1 MEFLFISLR
10 FLYLVPA
17 LYLLHRNM
25 FLISLYFGITNILLH
40 IKLLQSIEIY
50 KRVGAF
56 AMALETINKCLSDAI
71 CAMSRGRLDGDSRA
85 AALIYSGNDVLEAFK
100 YSSEAR

>member
-1 MEFLFISLR
+1 MTSYIT
-10 FLYLVPA
+10 VPA

-25 FLISLYFGITNILLH
+25 FLIALYFGITNILLH

-56 AMALETINKCLSDAI
+56 ATALETINKCLSDAI

-85 AALIYSGNDVLEAFK
+85 AALIYSGNDVLETFK

>member
-1 MEFLFISLR
+1 MTVGMVLLTILTVDLFLFR
-10 FLYLVPA
+10 W
-17 LYLLHRNM
+17 
-25 FLISLYFGITNILLH
+25 
-40 IKLLQSIEIY
+40 QSVEIH

-85 AALIYSGNDVLEAFK
+85 SGLIHSGNDILETFK
-100 YSSEAR
+100 YSSESR